1 MLMEAL
7 SIHEHPLPLSAS
19 LQTPEYVL
27 VSSSRTW
34 MSFTCATVRLKEE
47 AEEELREIMARTRM
61 RPRIRLM
68 GGRSGIISDEDDRDG
83 DRDRSAGDTE
93 ERGIFLRAPDE
104 KGGKQL
110 IRSTSHF

>member
-34 MSFTCATVRLKEE
+34 MSLTCATVRLKEE
-47 AEEELREIMARTRM
+47 AELREIMARTRM

-110 IRSTSHF
+110 IRST